1 MKQTRQDSEKVQVAV
16 HGCHFA
22 SRASADKTTIS
33 LDRIYRAIQQAS
45 SAEEAQAQQRM
56 QDESPYGPYFHIRT
70 YSLVAFFSI
79 FIFFKNIFTEI
90 YFWFHNL
97 QVYTLAAPLPGSR
110 GIYVIKICVLSHGGP
125 YHPVEGRQPGRPP
138 GRGAAGSPPI

>member
-1 MKQTRQDSEKVQVAV
+1 MMKQGRKTTKIHWSGHLSSQVGAATAASEFLVDLIFSKIFFRKFFAVKQTRQDSEKVQVAV

-70 YSLVAFFSI
+70 YSLVAFFYFYI
-79 FIFFKNIFTEI
+79 F
-90 YFWFHNL
+90 
-97 QVYTLAAPLPGSR
+97 
-110 GIYVIKICVLSHGGP
+110 
-125 YHPVEGRQPGRPP
+125 
-138 GRGAAGSPPI
+138 

>member
-70 YSLVAFFSI
+70 YSLVAFFYFYI
-79 FIFFKNIFTEI
+79 FLKQFLQKYIFGFTI
-90 YFWFHNL
+90 YSFI
-97 QVYTLAAPLPGSR
+97 PLPPPVCGA
-110 GIYVIKICVLSHGGP
+110 GGP
-125 YHPVEGRQPGRPP
+125 LPP
-138 GRGAAGSPPI
+138 PCRVVGTYI

>member
-1 MKQTRQDSEKVQVAV
+1 VKQTRQDSEKVQVAV

-56 QDESPYGPYFHIRT
+56 QDENPYGPYFHIRT
-70 YSLVAFFSI
+70 YSLVAFFL
-79 FIFFKNIFTEI
+79 FLYFLKTFFTEI

-97 QVYTLAAPLPGSR
+97 QFYTPAAPR
-110 GIYVIKICVLSHGGP
+110 RAVGIYM
-125 YHPVEGRQPGRPP
+125 
-138 GRGAAGSPPI
+138 